1 MEIAPIALLLEACK
15 VEEHAC
21 SVIQVIRQHVL
32 LILTTYIMLITCVNI
47 QFVQLLEY
55 YLVKGEISCPS
66 LINPTVLQG
75 GDLTAAIRH
84 HLLLSER
91 MILKCLGFALYSYS
105 DYPHKYT
112 PSLSRRLALPPSSMQ
127 IVWNVCNDS
136 LLVDRLVIDYSGLEM
151 AWAAILMT
159 VTKKMNEIA
168 TTSTSTPVVD
178 GEGDT
183 IKAIERRCLEE
194 LSRMKV
200 DKQAVDQI
208 QKALED
214 FYSSIQP

>member
-1 MEIAPIALLLEACK
+1 MGAYMEIAPIALLLEACK

-21 SVIQVIRQHVL
+21 SVIQ
-32 LILTTYIMLITCVNI
+32 
-47 QFVQLLEY
+47 FVQLLEY
-55 YLVKGEISCPS
+55 YLVKGAISCPS
-66 LINPTVLQG
+66 LINRTILQG
-75 GDLTAAIRH
+75 GGGELTAAIRH

-112 PSLSRRLALPPSSMQ
+112 PSLSHRLGLPPSSMQ

-151 AWAAILMT
+151 AWAAILMS
-159 VTKKMNEIA
+159 VTKKMNETTTTAAA
-168 TTSTSTPVVD
+168 TATATATVVD

-183 IKAIERRCLEE
+183 IKAIEKRCLEQ

-200 DKQAVDQI
+200 DRRAVDQI

-214 FYSSIQP
+214 FYSSC